1 MKKNEN
7 ENDNLPYLIGY
18 FFRTICVLEHQGM
31 EHVLPSK
38 FNFIVISSY
47 KYEAIFKF
55 TDLETFIHHL
65 ILSVPISGLNVI
77 TWTAR
82 RMEHVRMASE
92 SAA

>member
-38 FNFIVISSY
+38 FNFMVISSY
-47 KYEAIFKF
+47 KCETIFM
-55 TDLETFIHHL
+55 TVSLL
-65 ILSVPISGLNVI
+65 I
-77 TWTAR
+77 
-82 RMEHVRMASE
+82 
-92 SAA
+92 